1 MLVIRQRKRKSSSWK
16 RRIDEVA
23 PNKNYPSD
31 TLLLFTNGIQRHY
44 AHVPCFMFHVSCSIN
59 NVTTRS
65 PEALQP
71 HIIKPVYYIILRCA
85 AGVYCML
92 YQHYVSYY
100 VVCTIAR
107 SQIYINYYNSIIVL
121 AHLTIKS
128 KPVGDPCY
136 CNNNDDDTL

>member
-1 MLVIRQRKRKSSSWK
+1 MLVIRRRKRKSSSWK

-44 AHVPCFMFHVSCSIN
+44 AHVPCFMFHVSCFMFHVPLIMS
-59 NVTTRS
+59 R
-65 PEALQP
+65 PEAFTAP
-71 HIIKPVYYIILRCA
+71 HNKAGLLYHFTMRGWRLLHVVY
-85 AGVYCML
+85 
-92 YQHYVSYY
+92 YVSYY

-121 AHLTIKS
+121 AHLNHKIETRWR
-128 KPVGDPCY
+128 PM
-136 CNNNDDDTL
+136 LL